1 MNGIY
6 ALEIR
11 LIDDVCVRVG
21 GLGEVNLKKGD
32 YVYVG
37 SAQRNLEKR
46 VQRHLRKE
54 KTLFWHVDYLLNDE
68 HARIEKVL
76 FKQANKSAECG
87 LAQELKRQGDLVLG
101 FGCSDCR
108 CRSHLF
114 RLTVSFSL
122 LEQNVLTASCG
133 WFRFA
138 HTTRL

>member
-11 LIDDVCVRVG
+11 LNDDVCVKVG
-21 GLGEVNLKKGD
+21 GLGEVDFKKGN

-54 KTLFWHVDYLLNDE
+54 KRLFWHIDYLLNDE
-68 HARIEKVL
+68 HARVEKVL
-76 FKQANKSAECG
+76 FKPASKSAECG
-87 LAQELKRQGDLVLG
+87 LAQDLERQGDLVLG

-122 LEQNVLTASCG
+122 LEQSVLAASCG
-133 WFRFA
+133 WIRFA
-138 HTTRL
+138 HITGL